1 MNLYLKL
8 TVVAPYLKISE
19 FGMWRQEAQK
29 LEVSYIE
36 ILRLAWATQ
45 YSVLKGKNKIRK
57 EGIHIR
63 TFCRNMNSGY
73 FQLIS

>member
-36 ILRLAWATQ
+36 ILRLA
-45 YSVLKGKNKIRK
+45 
-57 EGIHIR
+57 
-63 TFCRNMNSGY
+63 
-73 FQLIS
+73 